1 MFLKKNS
8 IFQFFILFYM
18 QVSTVFCD
26 ESSQA
31 SVVNSVVKSEEEP
44 IKLESE
50 RYSVKKY
57 WFAVIWDKNS
67 RTASVRHD
75 YIDVQVGA
83 NVELLQV
90 KKAVKLKNEGTL
102 ERTTEFII
110 KAFNSD
116 NTVHLFPV
124 SIDPSYDPLIE
135 ANGLKA
141 FALLSRVRS
150 ESISYYSSEREYLAV
165 LDLVL
170 DKMNTDKPF
179 FSDMALIYQ
188 YFNSTLTGVS
198 AKVRSQL
205 KVKAR
210 KLFFTKLIECHN
222 MLGPEAISS
231 FCHENISY
239 ILNGLKNS
247 KNMFAKNDFSNEE
260 LAQIFKLFCSAV
272 DDFNVRIIEN
282 KEDEFLTHEQSL
294 IILDK
299 IKKFKTSFNEA
310 ALILPKNIRKS
321 AANYSSDVCSNL
333 MKELTSKL
341 SLGSRFA
348 SKIKSSW
355 QMIKQNK
362 LKSCL
367 AVLAFLV
374 ALGSKIEYDLGK
386 KILELDPLS
395 GPDGKV
401 KDYRSLARAF
411 SNFKRKEF
419 LKKDQSVDELK
430 DAVRKYYKETFG
442 EGRGLDHFQKF
453 VKLLKDEL
461 YFELEQDSYSMQRQ
475 ALEGF

>member
-1 MFLKKNS
+1 
-8 IFQFFILFYM
+8 M
-18 QVSTVFCD
+18 QVSTVFCEEGILPIND
-26 ESSQA
+26 FKESS
-31 SVVNSVVKSEEEP
+31 EIDP
-44 IKLESE
+44 IKPGWE
-50 RYSVKKY
+50 RQNIYKY
-57 WFAVIWDKNS
+57 WFAVIWDKKS

-75 YIDVQVGA
+75 YFYTQ
-83 NVELLQV
+83 
-90 KKAVKLKNEGTL
+90 EGFKVLYVASEYSYIHDQGSVLTK
-102 ERTTEFII
+102 ERSPRKF
-110 KAFNSD
+110 FNTD
-116 NTVHLFPV
+116 TTVHLFPV
-124 SIDPSYDPLIE
+124 SIDPSYNVLIE
-135 ANGLKA
+135 ANGLNA
-141 FALLSRVRS
+141 FALLSRVAS
-150 ESISYYSSEREYLAV
+150 ESNSYYSSESEYLAV

-170 DKMNTDKPF
+170 DNMNTDKPF

-210 KLFFTKLIECHN
+210 KLFFSKLIECHN

-231 FCHENISY
+231 FCHENISH

-348 SKIKSSW
+348 LKIKSSW

-401 KDYRSLARAF
+401 KDIRSLARAF
-411 SNFKRKEF
+411 SNFKRNEF

-442 EGRGLDHFQKF
+442 EESCPEKFQKF
-453 VKLLKDEL
+453 LKLLKDEL